1 MPEQKKAKVASTTSK
16 ILIKLSKQKDMSS
29 GKAMLARLRQS
40 IGKPISET
48 MAVWPVLFEDLPEEF
63 LGRSGH
69 TSNEERAILTTLQ
82 LYALHQQ
89 SLSHSVVA
97 GEDNKYQNIG
107 YSFRQ
112 LRQGEDTTAID
123 RRFNVMITASTFE
136 ELIYHLRHLTTLLKS
151 KSPETKVDYAKLS
164 EDLYWFLRDYQE
176 RVRLSWAREYYK
188 RNFKGEK
195 DNDN

>member
-1 MPEQKKAKVASTTSK
+1 MPEQGKSKIAAITSK

-29 GKAMLARLRQS
+29 GKAILARLRHS

-48 MAVWPVLFEDLPEEF
+48 MAVWPILFEELPEEF
-63 LGRSGH
+63 LGHHGY
-69 TSNEERAILTTLQ
+69 TSYEEQAILTTLQ

-89 SLSHSVVA
+89 SLSYSVFA
-97 GEDNKYQNIG
+97 GDENKYQNIG

-112 LRQGEDTTAID
+112 LRQGEDTTAVD
-123 RRFNVMITASTFE
+123 RRFNVMITSSTFE
-136 ELIYHLRHLTTLLKS
+136 ELVYHLRHFITLLKS

-176 RVRLSWAREYYK
+176 KVRLAWARDYYK
-188 RNFKGEK
+188 GNFKGEK
-195 DNDN
+195 DDDN

>member
-1 MPEQKKAKVASTTSK
+1 MTKQKKVSVSEVTRK
-16 ILIKLSKQKDMSS
+16 ILIKLSKQKDTSS
-29 GKAMLARLRQS
+29 GKALLARLRQS

-48 MAVWPVLFEDLPEEF
+48 VVIWSVLFKDLPEEF
-63 LGRSGH
+63 LGRNGQP
-69 TSNEERAILTTLQ
+69 SNEEQAILTTLQ

-89 SLSHSVVA
+89 SQSHSVLINR
-97 GEDNKYQNIG
+97 EDKYQNIG
-107 YSFRQ
+107 YSLKQ

-123 RRFNVMITASTFE
+123 RRFNVMITASSFE
-136 ELIYHLRHLTTLLKS
+136 ELVYHLRHLISLLKT

-188 RNFKGEK
+188 RNVKGEK
-195 DNDN
+195 DAAK